1 MEPKDLK
8 NSVVE
13 LSGALVEPETVND
26 QDVAEETVEQ
36 SEVIEVVEDEKA
48 VEEVLEKSL
57 DEPVES
63 SVQEV
68 IEEVIPE
75 VIEVTELPVSEETVE
90 QTEVIE
96 VVEDEKAVEE
106 VLEKSIAE
114 PDESSVQ
121 EVVEE
126 DIPEFIEVTELPVA
140 EEIVAVIEVP
150 VEEVLEESVTEP
162 AESSVQEVVEEI
174 IPEVIEVTKLPVADE
189 IVAVVEEPV
198 KLIAED
204 ILTEEI
210 ISPEVVEVAIEPVVE
225 LVKTKVSID
234 DIPTIEE
241 LIDISEEE
249 LELHDEEILDETSP
263 IIRAADY
270 ANLSEIDLIN
280 ELRILLQND
289 DFESI
294 KDNVDAIKINFF
306 RRYRTNIELQKT
318 AFTEAGGNLEEF
330 KAEPDPYEL
339 DLRNL
344 LKQYQD
350 IRSEHNK
357 KIDET
362 KDANLQK
369 KYEIIEE
376 IKALINNKESI
387 NKTFH
392 DFRDLQ
398 NRWREIGL
406 VPQAKLKDLW
416 DTYHHHVENFYDFI
430 KINKELRDLD
440 LKKNLEI
447 KMEICEKSEE
457 LLVEPSIIKAFN
469 VLQKYHEQWREVGPV
484 PRDKKDELWERFK
497 AATSIIN
504 KKHQDYFEGRKSDQ
518 KKNLDAKIAL
528 CEKVEDIAAS
538 EIDAH
543 RDWDDRSKELI
554 ELQKVWRTI
563 GFAPKKDNNKI
574 YERFRIA
581 SDKFFDRKRE
591 FYNQNKEEQQNNLQ
605 LKTDLCVQAEA
616 LKDSTDWKKTAD
628 EFINIQRAWKEIGP
642 VPRKFSD
649 VIWKRFRAACD
660 YFFENKSKHFSS
672 IDGEQSDN
680 LRRKKELLEEVKQFT
695 LSGDDNADLDKLKEF
710 QRRFTDIG
718 HVPFRDK
725 DAIQND
731 FRDVIN
737 RHFDTLRIDEKRRN
751 LMKFK
756 NKVSNNTS
764 SGKGQ
769 NKNRFEREKYMTK
782 LKQMETDLALLDNN
796 IGFFANTKNA
806 SALIEDVNQK
816 IISTKEKIEFLK
828 EKIRIMDSMED
839 DE

>member
-13 LSGALVEPETVND
+13 LSGAPVEPETVND
-26 QDVAEETVEQ
+26 QVVAEETVEQ
-36 SEVIEVVEDEKA
+36 SDVIEVVEDENA
-48 VEEVLEKSL
+48 VEK
-57 DEPVES
+57 
-63 SVQEV
+63 
-68 IEEVIPE
+68 
-75 VIEVTELPVSEETVE
+75 
-90 QTEVIE
+90 
-96 VVEDEKAVEE
+96 
-106 VLEKSIAE
+106 
-114 PDESSVQ
+114 
-121 EVVEE
+121 
-126 DIPEFIEVTELPVA
+126 
-140 EEIVAVIEVP
+140 
-150 VEEVLEESVTEP
+150 VLEESVTEP
-162 AESSVQEVVEEI
+162 AESSVQEVVEKV
-174 IPEVIEVTKLPVADE
+174 IPEVIEVTEQPVADE
-189 IVAVVEEPV
+189 IVAEVEETVEEVLEESIAEPVESSVQEVVEEVIEVTEQPVADKIVDVVEEPV
-198 KLIAED
+198 EKIAKEVA
-204 ILTEEI
+204 
-210 ISPEVVEVAIEPVVE
+210 PEVVSKQMVE
-225 LVKTKVSID
+225 LVKTDVVAD

-241 LIDISEEE
+241 LIDISEED

-270 ANLSEIDLIN
+270 ANLSEIELIN

-294 KDNVDAIKINFF
+294 KDNVDAIKISFF
-306 RRYRTNIELQKT
+306 RRYRANIEAQKT

-330 KAEPDPYEL
+330 KAEADPYEL

-362 KDANLQK
+362 KEANLQK

-469 VLQKYHEQWREVGPV
+469 ILQKYHEQWREVGPV

-528 CEKVEDIAAS
+528 CEKVEEIAAS

-695 LSGDDNADLDKLKEF
+695 LSGDDNADLDKLKDF

-756 NKVSNNTS
+756 NKVANNTS

>member
-8 NSVVE
+8 NSEVE
-13 LSGALVEPETVND
+13 LSGAQVEPETVND
-26 QDVAEETVEQ
+26 QEVAEASTEKA
-36 SEVIEVVEDEKA
+36 EVIEVVEVENA
-48 VEEVLEKSL
+48 VAEVAPEVVVESVVEVTEPVVTEPEAESIIEEV
-57 DEPVES
+57 EPEVIAESVES
-63 SVQEV
+63 AVQEV
-68 IEEVIPE
+68 VIEEAAEPAGEPVVEAAESVAPE
-75 VIEVTELPVSEETVE
+75 VVAEQAEAVVESVAGVVDSAETKPVEEEIPSIEELIEVTEDDLL
-90 QTEVIE
+90 ID
-96 VVEDEKAVEE
+96 EDE
-106 VLEKSIAE
+106 
-114 PDESSVQ
+114 Q
-121 EVVEE
+121 
-126 DIPEFIEVTELPVA
+126 
-140 EEIVAVIEVP
+140 
-150 VEEVLEESVTEP
+150 LEENSRK
-162 AESSVQEVVEEI
+162 A
-174 IPEVIEVTKLPVADE
+174 KLAN
-189 IVAVVEEPV
+189 
-198 KLIAED
+198 
-204 ILTEEI
+204 
-210 ISPEVVEVAIEPVVE
+210 
-225 LVKTKVSID
+225 
-234 DIPTIEE
+234 
-241 LIDISEEE
+241 
-249 LELHDEEILDETSP
+249 
-263 IIRAADY
+263 Y
-270 ANLSEIDLIN
+270 ANLSEVELIGALRTLLEN
-280 ELRILLQND
+280 E
-289 DFESI
+289 DFESVRDDI
-294 KDNVDAIKINFF
+294 DAIKIYFF
-306 RRYRTNIELQKT
+306 RLYRASIEAQKA
-318 AFTEAGGNLEEF
+318 AFAEAGGNLEEF
-330 KAEPDPYEL
+330 KAEPDPYES
-339 DLRNL
+339 DLRTL

-350 IRSEHNK
+350 KRNEHNK
-357 KIDET
+357 KSDEL
-362 KDANLQK
+362 KEKNLQK

-398 NRWREIGL
+398 NRWREIGS

-440 LKKNLEI
+440 LKKNLEAKI
-447 KMEICEKSEE
+447 EICEKSEE

-504 KKHQDYFEGRKSDQ
+504 KKHQDYFEGRKSEQ

-528 CEKVEDIAAS
+528 CEKVEEIANTDI
-538 EIDAH
+538 DVH
-543 RDWDDRSKELI
+543 RDWDERSKELI

-591 FYNQNKEEQQNNLQ
+591 FYNQNKEEQNSNLQ
-605 LKTDLCVQAEA
+605 LKTDLCLQAEA
-616 LKDSTDWKKTAD
+616 LKDSTEWKKTAD
-628 EFINIQRAWKEIGP
+628 EFIAIQKAWKEIGP
-642 VPRKFSD
+642 VPRKYSD

-660 YFFENKSKHFSS
+660 FFFENKSKHFSS
-672 IDGEQSDN
+672 IDGEQLEN
-680 LRRKKELLEEVKQFT
+680 LRLKKELLEEVKQFALT
-695 LSGDDNADLDKLKEF
+695 GDDSADLDKLKDF

-718 HVPFRDK
+718 HVPFKDK

-737 RHFDTLRIDEKRRN
+737 KHFDELRIDEKRRN

-756 NKVSNNTS
+756 TKVVNNTT
-764 SGKGQ
+764 SGRGQ
-769 NKNRFEREKYMTK
+769 NKMRFEREKYMIK

-806 SALIEDVNQK
+806 EALIDDVNQK
-816 IISTKEKIEFLK
+816 IASTKEKIEFLK

>member
-8 NSVVE
+8 NSKEE
-13 LSGALVEPETVND
+13 LSGAPVEPETIND
-26 QDVAEETVEQ
+26 QIVAEETVEQ
-36 SEVIEVVEDEKA
+36 SEVIEVAEVENA
-48 VEEVLEKSL
+48 VEEVAE
-57 DEPVES
+57 ES
-63 SVQEV
+63 A
-68 IEEVIPE
+68 P
-75 VIEVTELPVSEETVE
+75 ETVE
-90 QTEVIE
+90 S
-96 VVEDEKAVEE
+96 A
-106 VLEKSIAE
+106 
-114 PDESSVQ
+114 VQ
-121 EVVEE
+121 EVVEVVA
-126 DIPEFIEVTELPVA
+126 PEVIEAAEEPVA
-140 EEIVAVIEVP
+140 EEIEAVVEETAPEVESV
-150 VEEVLEESVTEP
+150 VEVTEELSTPEVLEESVAEP
-162 AESSVQEVVEEI
+162 VLEEI
-174 IPEVIEVTKLPVADE
+174 P
-189 IVAVVEEPV
+189 
-198 KLIAED
+198 
-204 ILTEEI
+204 
-210 ISPEVVEVAIEPVVE
+210 S
-225 LVKTKVSID
+225 
-234 DIPTIEE
+234 IEE
-241 LIDISEEE
+241 LIEITEED
-249 LELHDEEILDETSP
+249 LELHEDQVLNESSP
-263 IIRAADY
+263 IIKAADY
-270 ANLSEIDLIN
+270 ANLSEVDLIN
-280 ELRILLQND
+280 ELRNLLQNE
-289 DFESI
+289 DFDSI
-294 KDNVDAIKINFF
+294 KDDVDAIKINFF
-306 RRYRTNIELQKT
+306 RRYRANIEAQKA
-318 AFTEAGGNLEEF
+318 AFAEAGGNLEEF

-362 KDANLQK
+362 KEVNLQK

-440 LKKNLEI
+440 LKKNLET

-469 VLQKYHEQWREVGPV
+469 ILQKYHEQWREVGPV

-504 KKHQDYFEGRKSDQ
+504 KKHQDYFEDRKSDQ
-518 KKNLDAKIAL
+518 KKNLDAKVAL
-528 CEKVEDIAAS
+528 CEKVEEIANG

-543 RDWDDRSKELI
+543 RDWDERSKELI

-628 EFINIQRAWKEIGP
+628 EFINIQKAWKEIGP

-660 YFFENKSKHFSS
+660 YFFENKAKHFSS
-672 IDGEQSDN
+672 IDGEQAEN
-680 LRRKKELLEEVKQFT
+680 LRLKRELLEEVKQFA
-695 LSGDDNADLDKLKEF
+695 LSGDDGADLDKLKDF

-725 DAIQND
+725 DAIQNE

-756 NKVSNNTS
+756 NKVANNVS

-816 IISTKEKIEFLK
+816 IASTKEKIEFLK
-828 EKIRIMDSMED
+828 EKIRIMDAMED

>member
-8 NSVVE
+8 NSKEE
-13 LSGALVEPETVND
+13 LSGAPVEPETIND
-26 QDVAEETVEQ
+26 QIVAEETVEQ
-36 SEVIEVVEDEKA
+36 SEVIEVAEVENA
-48 VEEVLEKSL
+48 VEEVAE
-57 DEPVES
+57 ES
-63 SVQEV
+63 A
-68 IEEVIPE
+68 P
-75 VIEVTELPVSEETVE
+75 ETVE
-90 QTEVIE
+90 S
-96 VVEDEKAVEE
+96 A
-106 VLEKSIAE
+106 
-114 PDESSVQ
+114 VQ
-121 EVVEE
+121 EVVEVVA
-126 DIPEFIEVTELPVA
+126 PEVIEAAEEPVA
-140 EEIVAVIEVP
+140 EEIEAVVEETAPEVESV
-150 VEEVLEESVTEP
+150 VEVTEELSTPEVLEESVAEP
-162 AESSVQEVVEEI
+162 VLEEI
-174 IPEVIEVTKLPVADE
+174 P
-189 IVAVVEEPV
+189 
-198 KLIAED
+198 
-204 ILTEEI
+204 
-210 ISPEVVEVAIEPVVE
+210 S
-225 LVKTKVSID
+225 
-234 DIPTIEE
+234 IEE
-241 LIDISEEE
+241 LIEITEED
-249 LELHDEEILDETSP
+249 LELHEDQVLDESSP
-263 IIRAADY
+263 IIKAADY
-270 ANLSEIDLIN
+270 ANLSEVDLIN
-280 ELRILLQND
+280 ELRNLLQNE
-289 DFESI
+289 DFDSI
-294 KDNVDAIKINFF
+294 KDDVDAIKINFF
-306 RRYRTNIELQKT
+306 RRYRANIEAQKAT
-318 AFTEAGGNLEEF
+318 FAEAGGNLEEF

-362 KDANLQK
+362 KEVNLQK

-440 LKKNLEI
+440 LKKNLET

-469 VLQKYHEQWREVGPV
+469 ILQKYHEQWREVGPV

-504 KKHQDYFEGRKSDQ
+504 KKHQDYFEDRKSDQ
-518 KKNLDAKIAL
+518 KKNLDAKVAL
-528 CEKVEDIAAS
+528 CEKVEEIANG

-543 RDWDDRSKELI
+543 RDWDERSKELI

-628 EFINIQRAWKEIGP
+628 EFINIQKAWKEIGP

-660 YFFENKSKHFSS
+660 YFFENKAKHFSS
-672 IDGEQSDN
+672 IDGEQAEN
-680 LRRKKELLEEVKQFT
+680 LRLKRELLEEVKQFA
-695 LSGDDNADLDKLKEF
+695 LSGDDGADLDKLKDF

-725 DAIQND
+725 DAIQNE

-756 NKVSNNTS
+756 NKVANNVS

-816 IISTKEKIEFLK
+816 IASTKEKIEFLK
-828 EKIRIMDSMED
+828 EKIRIMDAMED

>member
-8 NSVVE
+8 NSKVE
-13 LSGALVEPETVND
+13 LSGAQVEPETVND
-26 QDVAEETVEQ
+26 QNITEEPIAQV
-36 SEVIEVVEDEKA
+36 EVIEVDEVETA
-48 VEEVLEKSL
+48 VEEVAIEIAA
-57 DEPVES
+57 EPVEPT
-63 SVQEV
+63 VQET
-68 IEEVIPE
+68 EEVAVP
-75 VIEVTELPVSEETVE
+75 EVTETEADPV
-90 QTEVIE
+90 
-96 VVEDEKAVEE
+96 VEE
-106 VLEKSIAE
+106 VAAE
-114 PDESSVQ
+114 I
-121 EVVEE
+121 VVEE
-126 DIPEFIEVTELPVA
+126 VDEMVTPEVSEVETESVVA
-140 EEIVAVIEVP
+140 EA
-150 VEEVLEESVTEP
+150 EP
-162 AESSVQEVVEEI
+162 E
-174 IPEVIEVTKLPVADE
+174 
-189 IVAVVEEPV
+189 AVVEEVEPV
-198 KLIAED
+198 IQDVEIAETVAGPAVQVVAEVVAEPV
-204 ILTEEI
+204 TEEI
-210 ISPEVVEVAIEPVVE
+210 PS
-225 LVKTKVSID
+225 
-234 DIPTIEE
+234 IEE
-241 LIDISEEE
+241 LIEVSEDDLLIDEDEHQEE
-249 LELHDEEILDETSP
+249 GSQKAKL
-263 IIRAADY
+263 ADY
-270 ANLSEIDLIN
+270 ANLSEVELIN
-280 ELRILLQND
+280 ALRTLLANE
-289 DFESI
+289 DFESVREDI
-294 KDNVDAIKINFF
+294 DAIKIYFF
-306 RRYRTNIELQKT
+306 RLYRANIEAQKA
-318 AFTEAGGNLEEF
+318 AFAEAGGNLEEF

-350 IRSEHNK
+350 RRNEHNK
-357 KIDET
+357 RSDEL
-362 KDANLQK
+362 KEENLQR

-392 DFRDLQ
+392 DFRELQ
-398 NRWREIGL
+398 NQWREIGS

-440 LKKNLEI
+440 LKKNLETKI
-447 KMEICEKSEE
+447 EICEKSEE

-504 KKHQDYFEGRKSDQ
+504 KKHQDYFEGRKSEQ

-528 CEKVEDIAAS
+528 CEKVEEIANS
-538 EIDAH
+538 EIDIH
-543 RDWDDRSKELI
+543 RDWDERSKELI
-554 ELQKVWRTI
+554 ELQKIWRTI

-591 FYNQNKEEQQNNLQ
+591 FYNQNKEEQQVNLQ
-605 LKTDLCVQAEA
+605 LKTDLCIQAEA
-616 LKDSTDWKKTAD
+616 LKDSTEWKKTAD
-628 EFINIQRAWKEIGP
+628 EFISIQKAWKEIGP
-642 VPRKFSD
+642 VPRKYSD

-660 YFFENKSKHFSS
+660 FFFENKSKHFSS
-672 IDGEQSDN
+672 IDGEQLDN
-680 LRRKKELLEEVKQFT
+680 LRMKKELLEEVKQFALT
-695 LSGDDNADLDKLKEF
+695 GDDNADLDKLKDF

-718 HVPFRDK
+718 HVPFKDK

-737 RHFDTLRIDEKRRN
+737 KHFDALRIDEKRRN

-756 NKVSNNTS
+756 NKVVNNTTT
-764 SGKGQ
+764 GRGQ
-769 NKNRFEREKYMTK
+769 NKMRFEREKYMIK

-806 SALIEDVNQK
+806 SALIDDVNQK
-816 IISTKEKIEFLK
+816 IASTKEKIEFLK

>member
-13 LSGALVEPETVND
+13 LSGAPVEPETVND
-26 QDVAEETVEQ
+26 QVVAEETVEQ
-36 SEVIEVVEDEKA
+36 SDVIEVVEDENA
-48 VEEVLEKSL
+48 VEK
-57 DEPVES
+57 
-63 SVQEV
+63 
-68 IEEVIPE
+68 
-75 VIEVTELPVSEETVE
+75 
-90 QTEVIE
+90 
-96 VVEDEKAVEE
+96 
-106 VLEKSIAE
+106 
-114 PDESSVQ
+114 
-121 EVVEE
+121 
-126 DIPEFIEVTELPVA
+126 
-140 EEIVAVIEVP
+140 
-150 VEEVLEESVTEP
+150 VLEESVTEP
-162 AESSVQEVVEEI
+162 AESSVQEVVEKV
-174 IPEVIEVTKLPVADE
+174 IPEVIEVTEQPVADE
-189 IVAVVEEPV
+189 IVAEVEETVEEVLEESIAEPVESSVQEVVEEVIEVTEQPVADKIVDVVEEPV
-198 KLIAED
+198 EKIAKEVA
-204 ILTEEI
+204 
-210 ISPEVVEVAIEPVVE
+210 PEVVSKQMVE
-225 LVKTKVSID
+225 LVKTDVVAD

-241 LIDISEEE
+241 LIDISEED

-270 ANLSEIDLIN
+270 ANLSEIELIN

-294 KDNVDAIKINFF
+294 KDNVDAIKISFF
-306 RRYRTNIELQKT
+306 RRYRANIEAQK
-318 AFTEAGGNLEEF
+318 AAITEAGGNLEEF
-330 KAEPDPYEL
+330 KAEADPYEL

-362 KDANLQK
+362 KEANLQK

-469 VLQKYHEQWREVGPV
+469 ILQKYHEQWREVGPV

-528 CEKVEDIAAS
+528 CEKVEEIAAS

-695 LSGDDNADLDKLKEF
+695 LSGDDNADLDKLKDF

-756 NKVSNNTS
+756 NKVANNTS

>member
-8 NSVVE
+8 NSEVE
-13 LSGALVEPETVND
+13 LSGAQVEPETVND
-26 QDVAEETVEQ
+26 QNIAEESVEQ
-36 SEVIEVVEDEKA
+36 VEVIEVEVENA
-48 VEEVLEKSL
+48 VEE
-57 DEPVES
+57 
-63 SVQEV
+63 
-68 IEEVIPE
+68 
-75 VIEVTELPVSEETVE
+75 
-90 QTEVIE
+90 
-96 VVEDEKAVEE
+96 
-106 VLEKSIAE
+106 
-114 PDESSVQ
+114 
-121 EVVEE
+121 
-126 DIPEFIEVTELPVA
+126 VA
-140 EEIVAVIEVP
+140 EEIVAEP
-150 VEEVLEESVTEP
+150 VEPT
-162 AESSVQEVVEEI
+162 VQEAEEVAV
-174 IPEVIEVTKLPVADE
+174 PEITETD
-189 IVAVVEEPV
+189 AVVEEV
-198 KLIAED
+198 VAE
-204 ILTEEI
+204 TAVETVEEEVA
-210 ISPEVVEVAIEPVVE
+210 PEVAKVETTEPVAEV
-225 LVKTKVSID
+225 
-234 DIPTIEE
+234 IPTIEE
-241 LIDISEEE
+241 LIDVSEDDLLIDEEE
-249 LELHDEEILDETSP
+249 HEEESSKKAKL
-263 IIRAADY
+263 ADY
-270 ANLSEIDLIN
+270 ANLSEVELIN
-280 ELRILLQND
+280 ALRTLLANE
-289 DFESI
+289 DFESVREDI
-294 KDNVDAIKINFF
+294 DAIKIYFF
-306 RRYRTNIELQKT
+306 RLYRANIEAQKA
-318 AFTEAGGNLEEF
+318 AFAEAGGNMEEF

-350 IRSEHNK
+350 RRNEHNK
-357 KIDET
+357 RSDEL
-362 KDANLQK
+362 KEENLHK

-392 DFRDLQ
+392 DFRELQ
-398 NRWREIGL
+398 NQWREIGS

-440 LKKNLEI
+440 LKKNLET

-504 KKHQDYFEGRKSDQ
+504 KKHQDYFEGRKSEQ

-528 CEKVEDIAAS
+528 CEKVEEIANTDI
-538 EIDAH
+538 DVH
-543 RDWDDRSKELI
+543 RDWDERSKELI
-554 ELQKVWRTI
+554 ELQKIWRTI
-563 GFAPKKDNNKI
+563 GFAPKRDNNKI

-591 FYNQNKEEQQNNLQ
+591 FYNQNKEEQNTNLQ

-616 LKDSTDWKKTAD
+616 LKDSTEWKKTAD
-628 EFINIQRAWKEIGP
+628 EFIAIQRAWKEIGP

-660 YFFENKSKHFSS
+660 FFFENKSKHFSS
-672 IDGEQSDN
+672 IDGEQLDN
-680 LRRKKELLEEVKQFT
+680 LRMKKELLEEVKQFS
-695 LSGDDNADLDKLKEF
+695 LSGDDGADLDKLKDF

-718 HVPFRDK
+718 HVPFKDK

-737 RHFDTLRIDEKRRN
+737 KHFDALRIDEKRRN

-756 NKVSNNTS
+756 NKVVNNTTT
-764 SGKGQ
+764 GRGQ
-769 NKNRFEREKYMTK
+769 NKMRFEREKYMVK

-806 SALIEDVNQK
+806 SALIDDVNQK
-816 IISTKEKIEFLK
+816 IASTKEKIEFLK

>member
-8 NSVVE
+8 NSKVE
-13 LSGALVEPETVND
+13 LSGAPVEPETIND
-26 QDVAEETVEQ
+26 QIVAEETVEQ
-36 SEVIEVVEDEKA
+36 SEVIEVAEVENA
-48 VEEVLEKSL
+48 VEEIAE
-57 DEPVES
+57 ES
-63 SVQEV
+63 A
-68 IEEVIPE
+68 P
-75 VIEVTELPVSEETVE
+75 ETVE
-90 QTEVIE
+90 S
-96 VVEDEKAVEE
+96 A
-106 VLEKSIAE
+106 
-114 PDESSVQ
+114 VQ
-121 EVVEE
+121 EVVEVVA
-126 DIPEFIEVTELPVA
+126 PEVIEAAEEPVA
-140 EEIVAVIEVP
+140 EENDAV
-150 VEEVLEESVTEP
+150 VEETAPEVEAIVEKTEEVAAS
-162 AESSVQEVVEEI
+162 EVVEE
-174 IPEVIEVTKLPVADE
+174 
-189 IVAVVEEPV
+189 
-198 KLIAED
+198 
-204 ILTEEI
+204 
-210 ISPEVVEVAIEPVVE
+210 AITEPVVE
-225 LVKTKVSID
+225 E
-234 DIPTIEE
+234 IPSIEE
-241 LIDISEEE
+241 LIEITEED
-249 LELHDEEILDETSP
+249 LELHEDQVLDESSP
-263 IIRAADY
+263 IIKAADY
-270 ANLSEIDLIN
+270 ANLSEVDLIN
-280 ELRILLQND
+280 ELRNLLQNE
-289 DFESI
+289 DFDSI
-294 KDNVDAIKINFF
+294 KDDVDAIKINFF
-306 RRYRTNIELQKT
+306 RRYRANIEAQKA
-318 AFTEAGGNLEEF
+318 AFAEAGGNLEEF

-362 KDANLQK
+362 KEVNLQK

-440 LKKNLEI
+440 LKKNLET

-469 VLQKYHEQWREVGPV
+469 ILQKYHEQWREVGPV

-504 KKHQDYFEGRKSDQ
+504 KKHQDYFEDRKSDQ
-518 KKNLDAKIAL
+518 KKNLDAKVAL
-528 CEKVEDIAAS
+528 CEKVEEIANG

-628 EFINIQRAWKEIGP
+628 EFINIQKAWKEIGP

-660 YFFENKSKHFSS
+660 YFFENKAKHFSS
-672 IDGEQSDN
+672 IDGEQAEN
-680 LRRKKELLEEVKQFT
+680 LRLKRELLEEVKQFA
-695 LSGDDNADLDKLKEF
+695 LSGDDGADLDKLKDF

-725 DAIQND
+725 DAIQNE

-756 NKVSNNTS
+756 NKVANNVS

-816 IISTKEKIEFLK
+816 IASTKEKIEFLK
-828 EKIRIMDSMED
+828 EKIRIMDAMED

>member
-8 NSVVE
+8 NSEVE
-13 LSGALVEPETVND
+13 LSGAQVEPETVND
-26 QDVAEETVEQ
+26 QNIAEESVEQ
-36 SEVIEVVEDEKA
+36 VEVIEVEVENA
-48 VEEVLEKSL
+48 VEE
-57 DEPVES
+57 
-63 SVQEV
+63 
-68 IEEVIPE
+68 
-75 VIEVTELPVSEETVE
+75 
-90 QTEVIE
+90 
-96 VVEDEKAVEE
+96 
-106 VLEKSIAE
+106 
-114 PDESSVQ
+114 
-121 EVVEE
+121 
-126 DIPEFIEVTELPVA
+126 VA
-140 EEIVAVIEVP
+140 EEIVAEP
-150 VEEVLEESVTEP
+150 VEPT
-162 AESSVQEVVEEI
+162 VQE
-174 IPEVIEVTKLPVADE
+174 
-189 IVAVVEEPV
+189 
-198 KLIAED
+198 
-204 ILTEEI
+204 
-210 ISPEVVEVAIEPVVE
+210 EVVPEITETEAEPVVE
-225 LVKTKVSID
+225 EVVAETAVEAVEEVVAPEVAKVETTEPVAEV
-234 DIPTIEE
+234 IPTIEE
-241 LIDISEEE
+241 LIDVSEDDLLIDEEE
-249 LELHDEEILDETSP
+249 HEEESSKKAKL
-263 IIRAADY
+263 ADY
-270 ANLSEIDLIN
+270 ANLSEVELIN
-280 ELRILLQND
+280 ALRTLLANE
-289 DFESI
+289 DFESVREDI
-294 KDNVDAIKINFF
+294 DAIKIYFF
-306 RRYRTNIELQKT
+306 RLYRANIEAQKA
-318 AFTEAGGNLEEF
+318 AFAEAGGNMEEF

-350 IRSEHNK
+350 RRNEHNK
-357 KIDET
+357 RSDEL
-362 KDANLQK
+362 KEENLQK

-392 DFRDLQ
+392 DFRELQ
-398 NRWREIGL
+398 NQWREIGS

-440 LKKNLEI
+440 LKKNLET

-504 KKHQDYFEGRKSDQ
+504 KKHQDYFEGRKSEQ

-528 CEKVEDIAAS
+528 CEKVEEIANTDI
-538 EIDAH
+538 DVH
-543 RDWDDRSKELI
+543 RDWDERSKELI
-554 ELQKVWRTI
+554 ELQKIWRTI
-563 GFAPKKDNNKI
+563 GFAPKRDNNKI

-591 FYNQNKEEQQNNLQ
+591 FYNQNKEEQNTNLQ

-616 LKDSTDWKKTAD
+616 LKDSTEWKKTAD
-628 EFINIQRAWKEIGP
+628 EFIAIQRAWKEIGP

-660 YFFENKSKHFSS
+660 FFFENKSKHFSS
-672 IDGEQSDN
+672 IDGEQLDN
-680 LRRKKELLEEVKQFT
+680 LRMKKELLEEVKQFS
-695 LSGDDNADLDKLKEF
+695 LSGDDGADLDKLKDF

-718 HVPFRDK
+718 HVPFKDK

-737 RHFDTLRIDEKRRN
+737 KHFDALRIDEKRRN

-756 NKVSNNTS
+756 NKVVNNTTT
-764 SGKGQ
+764 GRGQ
-769 NKNRFEREKYMTK
+769 NKMRFEREKYMIK

-806 SALIEDVNQK
+806 SALIDDVNQK
-816 IISTKEKIEFLK
+816 IASTKEKIEFLK

>member
-8 NSVVE
+8 NSEVE
-13 LSGALVEPETVND
+13 LSGAQVEPETVND
-26 QDVAEETVEQ
+26 QNIAEESVEQ
-36 SEVIEVVEDEKA
+36 VEVIEVEVENA
-48 VEEVLEKSL
+48 VEE
-57 DEPVES
+57 
-63 SVQEV
+63 
-68 IEEVIPE
+68 
-75 VIEVTELPVSEETVE
+75 
-90 QTEVIE
+90 
-96 VVEDEKAVEE
+96 
-106 VLEKSIAE
+106 
-114 PDESSVQ
+114 
-121 EVVEE
+121 
-126 DIPEFIEVTELPVA
+126 VA
-140 EEIVAVIEVP
+140 EEIVAEP
-150 VEEVLEESVTEP
+150 VEPT
-162 AESSVQEVVEEI
+162 VQEAEEVAV
-174 IPEVIEVTKLPVADE
+174 PEITETD
-189 IVAVVEEPV
+189 AVVEEV
-198 KLIAED
+198 VAE
-204 ILTEEI
+204 TAVEAVEEVVA
-210 ISPEVVEVAIEPVVE
+210 PEVAKVETTEPVAEV
-225 LVKTKVSID
+225 
-234 DIPTIEE
+234 IPTIEE
-241 LIDISEEE
+241 LIDVSEDDLLIDEEE
-249 LELHDEEILDETSP
+249 HEEESSKKAKL
-263 IIRAADY
+263 ADY
-270 ANLSEIDLIN
+270 ANLSEVELIN
-280 ELRILLQND
+280 ALRTLLANE
-289 DFESI
+289 DFESVREDI
-294 KDNVDAIKINFF
+294 DAIKIYFF
-306 RRYRTNIELQKT
+306 RLYRANIEAQKA
-318 AFTEAGGNLEEF
+318 AFAEAGGNMEEF

-350 IRSEHNK
+350 RRNEHNK
-357 KIDET
+357 RSDEL
-362 KDANLQK
+362 KEENLQK

-392 DFRDLQ
+392 DFRELQ
-398 NRWREIGL
+398 NQWREIGS

-440 LKKNLEI
+440 LKKNLET

-504 KKHQDYFEGRKSDQ
+504 KKHQDYFEGRKSEQ

-528 CEKVEDIAAS
+528 CEKVEEIANTDI
-538 EIDAH
+538 DVH
-543 RDWDDRSKELI
+543 RDWDERSKELI
-554 ELQKVWRTI
+554 ELQKIWRTI
-563 GFAPKKDNNKI
+563 GFAPKRDNNKI

-591 FYNQNKEEQQNNLQ
+591 FYNQNKEEQNTNLQ

-616 LKDSTDWKKTAD
+616 LKDSTEWKKTAD
-628 EFINIQRAWKEIGP
+628 EFIAIQRAWKEIGP

-660 YFFENKSKHFSS
+660 FFFENKSKHFSS
-672 IDGEQSDN
+672 IDGEQLDN
-680 LRRKKELLEEVKQFT
+680 LRMKKELLEEVKQFS
-695 LSGDDNADLDKLKEF
+695 LSGDDGADLDKLKDF

-718 HVPFRDK
+718 HVPFKDK

-737 RHFDTLRIDEKRRN
+737 KHFDALRIDEKRRN

-756 NKVSNNTS
+756 NKVVNNTTT
-764 SGKGQ
+764 GRGQ
-769 NKNRFEREKYMTK
+769 NKMRFEREKYMIK

-806 SALIEDVNQK
+806 SALIDDVNQK
-816 IISTKEKIEFLK
+816 IASTKEKIEFLK

>member
-8 NSVVE
+8 NSEVE
-13 LSGALVEPETVND
+13 LSGAQVEPETVND
-26 QDVAEETVEQ
+26 QNIAEE
-36 SEVIEVVEDEKA
+36 
-48 VEEVLEKSL
+48 
-57 DEPVES
+57 
-63 SVQEV
+63 SVD
-68 IEEVIPE
+68 
-75 VIEVTELPVSEETVE
+75 

-96 VVEDEKAVEE
+96 VEVENAVEE
-106 VLEKSIAE
+106 
-114 PDESSVQ
+114 
-121 EVVEE
+121 
-126 DIPEFIEVTELPVA
+126 VA
-140 EEIVAVIEVP
+140 EEIVAKP
-150 VEEVLEESVTEP
+150 VEPT
-162 AESSVQEVVEEI
+162 VQE
-174 IPEVIEVTKLPVADE
+174 
-189 IVAVVEEPV
+189 
-198 KLIAED
+198 
-204 ILTEEI
+204 
-210 ISPEVVEVAIEPVVE
+210 EVVPEITETEAEPVVE
-225 LVKTKVSID
+225 EVVAETAVEAVEEVVAPEAAKVETEEPVAEPVAEV
-234 DIPTIEE
+234 IPSIEE
-241 LIDISEEE
+241 LIDVSEDD
-249 LELHDEEILDETSP
+249 LLIDDEEHLEENP
-263 IIRAADY
+263 EKAKLADY
-270 ANLSEIDLIN
+270 ANLSEVELIN
-280 ELRILLQND
+280 ALRTLLENE
-289 DFESI
+289 DFESVRSDI
-294 KDNVDAIKINFF
+294 DAIKIYFF
-306 RRYRTNIELQKT
+306 RLYRANIEAQKA
-318 AFTEAGGNLEEF
+318 AFAEAGGNMEEF

-350 IRSEHNK
+350 RRNEHNK
-357 KIDET
+357 RSDEL
-362 KDANLQK
+362 KEENLQK

-392 DFRDLQ
+392 DFRELQ
-398 NRWREIGL
+398 NQWREIGS

-440 LKKNLEI
+440 LKKNLET

-504 KKHQDYFEGRKSDQ
+504 KKHQDYFEGRKSEQ

-528 CEKVEDIAAS
+528 CEKVEEIANT
-538 EIDAH
+538 EIDVH
-543 RDWDDRSKELI
+543 RDWDERSKELI
-554 ELQKVWRTI
+554 ELQKIWRTI

-591 FYNQNKEEQQNNLQ
+591 FYNQNKEEQNTNLQ

-616 LKDSTDWKKTAD
+616 LKDSTEWKKTAD
-628 EFINIQRAWKEIGP
+628 EFIAIQRAWKEIGP

-660 YFFENKSKHFSS
+660 FFFENKSKHFSS
-672 IDGEQSDN
+672 IDGEQLDN
-680 LRRKKELLEEVKQFT
+680 LRMKKELLEEVKQFALT
-695 LSGDDNADLDKLKEF
+695 GDDGADLDKLKDF

-718 HVPFRDK
+718 HVPFKDK

-737 RHFDTLRIDEKRRN
+737 KHFDALRIDEKRRN

-756 NKVSNNTS
+756 NKVVNNTT
-764 SGKGQ
+764 SGRGQ
-769 NKNRFEREKYMTK
+769 NKMRFEREKYMVK
-782 LKQMETDLALLDNN
+782 LKQMESDLALLDNN

-806 SALIEDVNQK
+806 EALIDDVNQK
-816 IISTKEKIEFLK
+816 IASTKEKIEFLK

>member
-8 NSVVE
+8 NSNVE
-13 LSGALVEPETVND
+13 LSDTNVVSEIVDD
-26 QDVAEETVEQ
+26 QNIA
-36 SEVIEVVEDEKA
+36 
-48 VEEVLEKSL
+48 
-57 DEPVES
+57 
-63 SVQEV
+63 
-68 IEEVIPE
+68 
-75 VIEVTELPVSEETVE
+75 EETVE

-96 VVEDEKAVEE
+96 VAKVEDAVEE
-106 VLEKSIAE
+106 VEESAPVTVESAIQEAEEAITPEINETAAE
-114 PDESSVQ
+114 P
-121 EVVEE
+121 
-126 DIPEFIEVTELPVA
+126 A
-140 EEIVAVIEVP
+140 EEEVEVLAEAETSEVDETAPEEVIEVP
-150 VEEVLEESVTEP
+150 AVTELISEEVKIELSSEE
-162 AESSVQEVVEEI
+162 
-174 IPEVIEVTKLPVADE
+174 
-189 IVAVVEEPV
+189 
-198 KLIAED
+198 
-204 ILTEEI
+204 
-210 ISPEVVEVAIEPVVE
+210 
-225 LVKTKVSID
+225 
-234 DIPTIEE
+234 IPTIEE
-241 LIDISEEE
+241 LIDVSDED
-249 LELHDEEILDETSP
+249 LEIHEDDLLDENSP
-263 IIRAADY
+263 KLKMADY
-270 ANLSEIDLIN
+270 ADLDEAGLIN
-280 ELRILLQND
+280 ELRTLMQND
-289 DFESI
+289 DFEKI
-294 KDNVDAIKINFF
+294 RDDVDAIKINFF
-306 RRYRTNIELQKT
+306 RLYRANIETQKA
-318 AFTEAGGNLEEF
+318 AFTEAGGDVAEF
-330 KAEPDPYEL
+330 KAEPDPNEL
-339 DLRNL
+339 ELRNL
-344 LKQYQD
+344 LKIYQD
-350 IRSEHNK
+350 RRNEHNK
-357 KIDET
+357 KVDES
-362 KDANLQK
+362 KESNLQK

-376 IKALINNKESI
+376 IKSLINNKESI

-398 NRWREIGL
+398 DKWRMIGP

-440 LKKNLEI
+440 LKKNLET

-528 CEKVEDIAAS
+528 CENVEQIS
-538 EIDAH
+538 LIEIDNH
-543 RDWDDRSKELI
+543 RDWDDKSKELI

-591 FYNQNKEEQQNNLQ
+591 FYNQNKEEQQVNLQ
-605 LKTDLCVQAEA
+605 LKTDLCLQAEA

-628 EFINIQRAWKEIGP
+628 EFITIQKAWKEIGP

-649 VIWKRFRAACD
+649 IIWKRFRSACD
-660 YFFENKSKHFSS
+660 FFFESKAKHFSS

-680 LRRKKELLEEVKQFT
+680 LRRKRALLEEVKQFALT
-695 LSGDDNADLDKLKEF
+695 GDDSADLDKLKDF
-710 QRRFTDIG
+710 QRQFTEIG
-718 HVPFRDK
+718 HVPFKDK
-725 DAIQND
+725 DAIQNE

-756 NKVSNNTS
+756 SKVATNTT
-764 SGKGQ
+764 SGRGQ
-769 NKNRFEREKYMTK
+769 NKMRFEREKYMTK
-782 LKQMETDLALLDNN
+782 LKQMESDLALLDNN

-816 IISTKEKIEFLK
+816 IANTKEKIEFLK
-828 EKIRIMDSMED
+828 EKIRIMDAMED

>member
-8 NSVVE
+8 NSKVE
-13 LSGALVEPETVND
+13 LSGAQVEPETVND
-26 QDVAEETVEQ
+26 QNITEESAVQ
-36 SEVIEVVEDEKA
+36 VEVIEVDEVENA
-48 VEEVLEKSL
+48 VEE
-57 DEPVES
+57 
-63 SVQEV
+63 
-68 IEEVIPE
+68 
-75 VIEVTELPVSEETVE
+75 
-90 QTEVIE
+90 
-96 VVEDEKAVEE
+96 
-106 VLEKSIAE
+106 
-114 PDESSVQ
+114 
-121 EVVEE
+121 
-126 DIPEFIEVTELPVA
+126 VA
-140 EEIVAVIEVP
+140 EEIVAELVEPAVQETEEVAVP
-150 VEEVLEESVTEP
+150 EITETEAEPVVEEVAAVVEEKVEEVVAPEVAEVETEEAVVE
-162 AESSVQEVVEEI
+162 AESILPVETIESEVQEVVIAETIAE
-174 IPEVIEVTKLPVADE
+174 PAVEVVAE
-189 IVAVVEEPV
+189 AVAEPV
-198 KLIAED
+198 S
-204 ILTEEI
+204 EE
-210 ISPEVVEVAIEPVVE
+210 
-225 LVKTKVSID
+225 
-234 DIPTIEE
+234 IPTIEE
-241 LIDISEEE
+241 LIDVSEDDLLIDEEE
-249 LELHDEEILDETSP
+249 HLEENPQKAKL
-263 IIRAADY
+263 ADY
-270 ANLSEIDLIN
+270 ANLSEVELIN
-280 ELRILLQND
+280 ALRTLLANE
-289 DFESI
+289 DFESVREDI
-294 KDNVDAIKINFF
+294 DAIKIYFF
-306 RRYRTNIELQKT
+306 RLYRANIEAQKT
-318 AFTEAGGNLEEF
+318 AFAEAGGNMEEF

-350 IRSEHNK
+350 RRNEHNK
-357 KIDET
+357 RSDEQ
-362 KDANLQK
+362 KEDNLQR

-392 DFRDLQ
+392 DFRELQ
-398 NRWREIGL
+398 NQWREIGS

-440 LKKNLEI
+440 LKKNLET

-504 KKHQDYFEGRKSDQ
+504 KKHQDYFEGRKSEQ

-528 CEKVEDIAAS
+528 CEKVEEIANTDID
-538 EIDAH
+538 IH
-543 RDWDDRSKELI
+543 RDWDERSKELI
-554 ELQKVWRTI
+554 ELQKIWRTI

-591 FYNQNKEEQQNNLQ
+591 FYNQNKEEQNVNLQ
-605 LKTDLCVQAEA
+605 LKTDLCMQAEA
-616 LKDSTDWKKTAD
+616 LKDSTEWKKTAD
-628 EFINIQRAWKEIGP
+628 EFIAIQRAWKEIGP

-660 YFFENKSKHFSS
+660 FFFENKSKHFSS
-672 IDGEQSDN
+672 IDGEQLDN
-680 LRRKKELLEEVKQFT
+680 LRMKKELLAEVKEFALT
-695 LSGDDNADLDKLKEF
+695 GDDNADLDKLKDF

-718 HVPFRDK
+718 HVPFKDK

-737 RHFDTLRIDEKRRN
+737 KHFDALRIDEKRRN

-756 NKVSNNTS
+756 NKVVNNTTT
-764 SGKGQ
+764 GRGQ
-769 NKNRFEREKYMTK
+769 NKMRFEREKYMVK
-782 LKQMETDLALLDNN
+782 LKQMESDLALLDNN

-806 SALIEDVNQK
+806 SALIDDVNQK
-816 IISTKEKIEFLK
+816 IASTKEKIEFLK

>member
-8 NSVVE
+8 NSKVE
-13 LSGALVEPETVND
+13 LSGAPVEPETVND
-26 QDVAEETVEQ
+26 QIVAEETVEQ
-36 SEVIEVVEDEKA
+36 SEVIEVAEVENA
-48 VEEVLEKSL
+48 VEEVAEESAP
-57 DEPVES
+57 ETVES
-63 SVQEV
+63 AVQEV
-68 IEEVIPE
+68 VAPE
-75 VIEVTELPVSEETVE
+75 VIEAAEEPVAEENEAVVEETAPEVE
-90 QTEVIE
+90 EAKTIP
-96 VVEDEKAVEE
+96 VVEDE
-106 VLEKSIAE
+106 
-114 PDESSVQ
+114 
-121 EVVEE
+121 
-126 DIPEFIEVTELPVA
+126 IP
-140 EEIVAVIEVP
+140 
-150 VEEVLEESVTEP
+150 S
-162 AESSVQEVVEEI
+162 
-174 IPEVIEVTKLPVADE
+174 
-189 IVAVVEEPV
+189 
-198 KLIAED
+198 
-204 ILTEEI
+204 
-210 ISPEVVEVAIEPVVE
+210 
-225 LVKTKVSID
+225 
-234 DIPTIEE
+234 IEE
-241 LIDISEEE
+241 LIEITEED
-249 LELHDEEILDETSP
+249 LELHEDQVLDESSP
-263 IIRAADY
+263 IIKAADY
-270 ANLSEIDLIN
+270 ANLSEVELIN
-280 ELRILLQND
+280 ELRSLLQNE
-289 DFESI
+289 DFDSI
-294 KDNVDAIKINFF
+294 KDDVDAIKINFF
-306 RRYRTNIELQKT
+306 RRYRANIEAQKA
-318 AFTEAGGNLEEF
+318 AFAEAGGNLEEF

-350 IRSEHNK
+350 IRSEHNR

-362 KDANLQK
+362 KEVNLQK

-440 LKKNLEI
+440 LKKNLET

-469 VLQKYHEQWREVGPV
+469 ILQKYHEQWREVGPV

-504 KKHQDYFEGRKSDQ
+504 KKHQDYFEDRKSDQ
-518 KKNLDAKIAL
+518 KKNLDAKVAL
-528 CEKVEDIAAS
+528 CEKVEEIANG
-538 EIDAH
+538 EIEAH
-543 RDWDDRSKELI
+543 RDWDERSKELI

-628 EFINIQRAWKEIGP
+628 EFINIQKAWKEIGP

-660 YFFENKSKHFSS
+660 YFFENKAKHFSS
-672 IDGEQSDN
+672 IDGEQAEN
-680 LRRKKELLEEVKQFT
+680 LRLKRELLEEVKQFA
-695 LSGDDNADLDKLKEF
+695 LSGDDNLDLDKLKDF

-725 DAIQND
+725 DAIQNE

-756 NKVSNNTS
+756 NKVANNVS
-764 SGKGQ
+764 SGRGQ

-816 IISTKEKIEFLK
+816 IASTKEKIEFLK
-828 EKIRIMDSMED
+828 EKIRIMDAMED

>member
-13 LSGALVEPETVND
+13 LSGAPVEPETVND
-26 QDVAEETVEQ
+26 QVVAEETVEQ
-36 SEVIEVVEDEKA
+36 SDVIEVVEDENA
-48 VEEVLEKSL
+48 VEK
-57 DEPVES
+57 
-63 SVQEV
+63 
-68 IEEVIPE
+68 
-75 VIEVTELPVSEETVE
+75 
-90 QTEVIE
+90 
-96 VVEDEKAVEE
+96 
-106 VLEKSIAE
+106 
-114 PDESSVQ
+114 
-121 EVVEE
+121 
-126 DIPEFIEVTELPVA
+126 
-140 EEIVAVIEVP
+140 
-150 VEEVLEESVTEP
+150 VLEESVTEP
-162 AESSVQEVVEEI
+162 AESSVQEVVEKV
-174 IPEVIEVTKLPVADE
+174 IPEVIEVTEQPVADE
-189 IVAVVEEPV
+189 IVAEVEETVEEVLEESIAEPVESSVQEVVEEVIEVTEQPVADKIVDVVEEPV
-198 KLIAED
+198 EKIAKEVA
-204 ILTEEI
+204 
-210 ISPEVVEVAIEPVVE
+210 PEVVSKQMVE
-225 LVKTKVSID
+225 LVKTDVVAD

-241 LIDISEEE
+241 LIDISEED

-270 ANLSEIDLIN
+270 ANLSEIELIN

-294 KDNVDAIKINFF
+294 KDNVDAIKISFF
-306 RRYRTNIELQKT
+306 RRYRANIEAQK
-318 AFTEAGGNLEEF
+318 AAITEAGGNLEEF
-330 KAEPDPYEL
+330 KAEADPYEL

-362 KDANLQK
+362 KESNLQK

-469 VLQKYHEQWREVGPV
+469 ILQKYHEQWREVGPV

-528 CEKVEDIAAS
+528 CEKVEEIAAS

-695 LSGDDNADLDKLKEF
+695 LSGDDNADLDKLKDF

-756 NKVSNNTS
+756 NKVANNTS

>member
-8 NSVVE
+8 NSEVE
-13 LSGALVEPETVND
+13 LSGAQVEPETVND
-26 QDVAEETVEQ
+26 QNIAEE
-36 SEVIEVVEDEKA
+36 
-48 VEEVLEKSL
+48 
-57 DEPVES
+57 
-63 SVQEV
+63 SVD
-68 IEEVIPE
+68 
-75 VIEVTELPVSEETVE
+75 

-96 VVEDEKAVEE
+96 VEVENAVEE
-106 VLEKSIAE
+106 
-114 PDESSVQ
+114 
-121 EVVEE
+121 
-126 DIPEFIEVTELPVA
+126 VA
-140 EEIVAVIEVP
+140 EEIVAKP
-150 VEEVLEESVTEP
+150 VEPT
-162 AESSVQEVVEEI
+162 VQE
-174 IPEVIEVTKLPVADE
+174 
-189 IVAVVEEPV
+189 
-198 KLIAED
+198 
-204 ILTEEI
+204 
-210 ISPEVVEVAIEPVVE
+210 EVVPEITETEAEPVVE
-225 LVKTKVSID
+225 EVVAETAVEAVEEVVAPEVAKVETEEPVAEPVAEV
-234 DIPTIEE
+234 IPSIEE
-241 LIDISEEE
+241 LIDVSEDD
-249 LELHDEEILDETSP
+249 LLIDDEEHLEENP
-263 IIRAADY
+263 EKAKLADY
-270 ANLSEIDLIN
+270 ANLSEVELIN
-280 ELRILLQND
+280 ALRTLLENE
-289 DFESI
+289 DFESVRSDI
-294 KDNVDAIKINFF
+294 DAIKIYFF
-306 RRYRTNIELQKT
+306 RLYRANIEAQKA
-318 AFTEAGGNLEEF
+318 AFSEAGGNMEEF

-350 IRSEHNK
+350 RRNEHNK
-357 KIDET
+357 RSDEL
-362 KDANLQK
+362 KEENLQK

-392 DFRDLQ
+392 DFRELQ
-398 NRWREIGL
+398 NQWREIGS

-440 LKKNLEI
+440 LKKNLET

-504 KKHQDYFEGRKSDQ
+504 KKHQDYFEGRKSEQ

-528 CEKVEDIAAS
+528 CEKVEEIANT
-538 EIDAH
+538 EIDVH
-543 RDWDDRSKELI
+543 RDWDERSKELI
-554 ELQKVWRTI
+554 ELQKIWRTI

-591 FYNQNKEEQQNNLQ
+591 FYNQNKEEQNTNLQ

-616 LKDSTDWKKTAD
+616 LKDSTEWKKTAD
-628 EFINIQRAWKEIGP
+628 EFIAIQRAWKEIGP

-660 YFFENKSKHFSS
+660 FFFENKSKHFSS
-672 IDGEQSDN
+672 IDGEQLDN
-680 LRRKKELLEEVKQFT
+680 LRMKKELLEEVKQFALT
-695 LSGDDNADLDKLKEF
+695 GDDGADLDKLKDF

-718 HVPFRDK
+718 HVPFKDK

-737 RHFDTLRIDEKRRN
+737 KHFDALRIDEKRRN

-756 NKVSNNTS
+756 NKVVNNTT
-764 SGKGQ
+764 SGRGQ
-769 NKNRFEREKYMTK
+769 NKMRFEREKYMVK
-782 LKQMETDLALLDNN
+782 LKQMESDLALLDNN

-806 SALIEDVNQK
+806 EALIDDVNQK
-816 IISTKEKIEFLK
+816 IASTKEKIEFLK

>member
-8 NSVVE
+8 NSEVE
-13 LSGALVEPETVND
+13 LSGAQVEPETVND
-26 QDVAEETVEQ
+26 QNIAEESVEQ
-36 SEVIEVVEDEKA
+36 VEVIEVEVENA
-48 VEEVLEKSL
+48 VEE
-57 DEPVES
+57 
-63 SVQEV
+63 
-68 IEEVIPE
+68 
-75 VIEVTELPVSEETVE
+75 
-90 QTEVIE
+90 
-96 VVEDEKAVEE
+96 
-106 VLEKSIAE
+106 
-114 PDESSVQ
+114 
-121 EVVEE
+121 
-126 DIPEFIEVTELPVA
+126 VA
-140 EEIVAVIEVP
+140 EEIVAEP
-150 VEEVLEESVTEP
+150 VEPT
-162 AESSVQEVVEEI
+162 VQEAEE
-174 IPEVIEVTKLPVADE
+174 
-189 IVAVVEEPV
+189 VAVPE
-198 KLIAED
+198 I
-204 ILTEEI
+204 TETE
-210 ISPEVVEVAIEPVVE
+210 AEPVVE
-225 LVKTKVSID
+225 EVVAETAVEAVEEVVAPEVAKVETEEPVAEPVD
-234 DIPTIEE
+234 EVIPTIEE
-241 LIDISEEE
+241 LIDVSEDDLLIDEEE
-249 LELHDEEILDETSP
+249 HEEESSKKAKL
-263 IIRAADY
+263 ADY
-270 ANLSEIDLIN
+270 ANLSEVELIN
-280 ELRILLQND
+280 ALRTLLANE
-289 DFESI
+289 DFESVREDI
-294 KDNVDAIKINFF
+294 DAIKIYFF
-306 RRYRTNIELQKT
+306 RLYRANIEAQKA
-318 AFTEAGGNLEEF
+318 AFAEAGGNMEEF

-350 IRSEHNK
+350 RRNEHNK
-357 KIDET
+357 RSDEL
-362 KDANLQK
+362 KEENLQK

-392 DFRDLQ
+392 DFRELQ
-398 NRWREIGL
+398 NQWREIGS

-440 LKKNLEI
+440 LKKNLET

-504 KKHQDYFEGRKSDQ
+504 KKHQDYFEGRKSEQ

-528 CEKVEDIAAS
+528 CEKVEEIANTDI
-538 EIDAH
+538 DVH
-543 RDWDDRSKELI
+543 RDWDERSKELI
-554 ELQKVWRTI
+554 ELQKIWRTI
-563 GFAPKKDNNKI
+563 GFAPKRDNNKI

-591 FYNQNKEEQQNNLQ
+591 FYNQNKEEQNTNLQ

-616 LKDSTDWKKTAD
+616 LKDSTEWKKTAD
-628 EFINIQRAWKEIGP
+628 EFIAIQRAWKEIGP

-660 YFFENKSKHFSS
+660 FFFENKSKHFSS
-672 IDGEQSDN
+672 IDGEQLDN
-680 LRRKKELLEEVKQFT
+680 LRMKKELLEEVRQFS
-695 LSGDDNADLDKLKEF
+695 LSGDDGADLDKLKDF

-718 HVPFRDK
+718 HVPFKDK

-737 RHFDTLRIDEKRRN
+737 KHFDALRIDEKRRN

-756 NKVSNNTS
+756 NKVVNNTTT
-764 SGKGQ
+764 GRGQ
-769 NKNRFEREKYMTK
+769 NKMRFEREKYMVK

-806 SALIEDVNQK
+806 SALIDDVNQK
-816 IISTKEKIEFLK
+816 IASTKEKIEFLK

>member
-8 NSVVE
+8 NSEVE
-13 LSGALVEPETVND
+13 LSGAQVEPETIND
-26 QDVAEETVEQ
+26 QEVAEVVAETAEVTVVNEVENAVAEVASEVEAESVEPVAQEAEPAVTEPEAEPITEEVKPEVAAETV
-36 SEVIEVVEDEKA
+36 A
-48 VEEVLEKSL
+48 
-57 DEPVES
+57 
-63 SVQEV
+63 QEV
-68 IEEVIPE
+68 ET
-75 VIEVTELPVSEETVE
+75 TETAEA
-90 QTEVIE
+90 
-96 VVEDEKAVEE
+96 VV
-106 VLEKSIAE
+106 AE
-114 PDESSVQ
+114 A
-121 EVVEE
+121 
-126 DIPEFIEVTELPVA
+126 PVA
-140 EEIVAVIEVP
+140 EEIP
-150 VEEVLEESVTEP
+150 S
-162 AESSVQEVVEEI
+162 
-174 IPEVIEVTKLPVADE
+174 
-189 IVAVVEEPV
+189 
-198 KLIAED
+198 
-204 ILTEEI
+204 
-210 ISPEVVEVAIEPVVE
+210 
-225 LVKTKVSID
+225 
-234 DIPTIEE
+234 IEE
-241 LIDISEEE
+241 LIEVTEEDLLDEEE
-249 LELHDEEILDETSP
+249 EHEEESSRKAKL
-263 IIRAADY
+263 ADY
-270 ANLSEIDLIN
+270 ANQSEVELIN
-280 ELRILLQND
+280 ALRALLENE
-289 DFESI
+289 DFESVRDDI
-294 KDNVDAIKINFF
+294 DAIKIYFF
-306 RRYRTNIELQKT
+306 RLYRANIEAQKA
-318 AFTEAGGNLEEF
+318 AFVEAGGNPDEF

-350 IRSEHNK
+350 KRNEHNK
-357 KIDET
+357 RSEEQKED
-362 KDANLQK
+362 NLKK

-392 DFRDLQ
+392 DFRELQ
-398 NRWREIGL
+398 NRWREIGS
-406 VPQAKLKDLW
+406 VPQTKLKDLW

-440 LKKNLEI
+440 LKKNLEAKI
-447 KMEICEKSEE
+447 EICEKAEE

-504 KKHQDYFEGRKSDQ
+504 KKHQDYFEGRKNEQ

-528 CEKVEDIAAS
+528 CEKVEEIANA

-543 RDWDDRSKELI
+543 RDWDEKSKELI

-591 FYNQNKEEQQNNLQ
+591 FYNQNKEEQNSNLQ
-605 LKTDLCVQAEA
+605 LKTDLCLQAEA

-628 EFINIQRAWKEIGP
+628 EFISIQKAWKEIGP
-642 VPRKFSD
+642 VPRKYSD

-660 YFFENKSKHFSS
+660 FFFENKAKHFSS
-672 IDGEQSDN
+672 IDTEQLEN
-680 LRRKKELLEEVKQFT
+680 LRLKKELLEEVKQFA
-695 LSGDDNADLDKLKEF
+695 LSGDDSADLDKLKDF

-718 HVPFRDK
+718 HVPFKDK
-725 DAIQND
+725 DAIQNE

-737 RHFDTLRIDEKRRN
+737 KHFDTLRIDEKRRN

-756 NKVSNNTS
+756 NKVANSTGTGRGQ
-764 SGKGQ
+764 GKI
-769 NKNRFEREKYMTK
+769 RMEREKYMMK
-782 LKQMETDLALLDNN
+782 LKQMESDLALLDNN

-816 IISTKEKIEFLK
+816 IASTKEKIEFLK
-828 EKIRIMDSMED
+828 EKIRIMDAMED